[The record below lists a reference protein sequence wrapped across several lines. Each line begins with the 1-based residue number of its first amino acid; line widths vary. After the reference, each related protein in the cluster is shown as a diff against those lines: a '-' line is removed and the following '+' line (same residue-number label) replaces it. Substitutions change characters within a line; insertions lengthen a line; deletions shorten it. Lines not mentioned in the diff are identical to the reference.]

1 MKHLKSD
8 LGATPKDWKIF
19 RFADVCEVNPSYK
32 LKDSEIY
39 SFIDMAS
46 LNEDSPKVKS
56 IQFKPFQGQSSS
68 KFKNG
73 DVLFARITPCTE
85 NGKTALVNEITTEY
99 GFGSTEFI
107 VLSPKEEKLDS
118 LYLYYLVKDSR
129 LRNKAIARMVGSTGR
144 QRVPNE
150 FFKEELV
157 LGLPNVNEQRKI
169 AAILSS
175 VDDAIEKTE
184 AIIEQTEKVKKG
196 LMQQLLTK
204 GIGHTKFKKTEIG
217 EIPEE
222 WEVKNIGELAE
233 KILGGGTPSREVQNY
248 YKGNIPWAT
257 VKDITY
263 YILNTTE
270 EYISDEAV
278 ENSATNVIP
287 AGNVIIAT
295 RIGLGKVF
303 MNIVDMAINQD
314 LKGIIPKTEL
324 IEAEYLLW
332 CLLSKAEK
340 IESMGTGTTVK
351 GIRLEQLKEIL
362 LPIPQ
367 KSEQKR
373 IVSILNNLE
382 EKIKNER
389 KKHITLLL
397 LKKGLMQ
404 VLLTGEVRVK
414 VEDEVMSK

>member
-1 MKHLKSD
+1 MMGKKMFQD
-8 LGATPKDWKIF
+8 VPLGELFDIST
-19 RFADVCEVNPSYK
+19 
-32 LKDSEIY
+32 
-39 SFIDMAS
+39 
-46 LNEDSPKVKS
+46 KS
-56 IQFKPFQGQSSS
+56 IKPDDTPNKEFWHYSIPAYDDNKQPVLDMGEKIKSNKYLLDQDSILVS
-68 KFKNG
+68 KLNP
-73 DVLFARITPCTE
+73 RIKRVWKFEKKYSDRHSIC
-85 NGKTALVNEITTEY
+85 
-99 GFGSTEFI
+99 STEFI
-107 VLSPKEEKLDS
+107 VYQSK
-118 LYLYYLVKDSR
+118 
-129 LRNKAIARMVGSTGR
+129 M
-144 QRVPNE
+144 
-150 FFKEELV
+150 
-157 LGLPNVNEQRKI
+157 PNVDLEYYSQFFLSDIFQKELLMLQNGTTGSRMRVTPSDTLSIPIPFPSIKEQRKI

-175 VDDAIEKTE
+175 VDEAIEKTE

-222 WEVKNIGELAE
+222 WEVKTIGELAE

-263 YILNTTE
+263 HILDTTE

-303 MNIVDMAINQD
+303 MNTVDMAINQD

-404 VLLTGEVRVK
+404 VLLTGKVRVK
-414 VEDEVMSK
+414 VDNEVMSQ

>member
-303 MNIVDMAINQD
+303 MNTVDMAINQD